1 MDCIERIFVLESE
14 QGSAKV
20 VCARENRKNTSM
32 SLMKAIWQKES
43 RQQFLE
49 QTHKKSDFSNA
60 LPYLLTTTTPESR
73 TSTLSLSLACH
84 LSKRIFAVVDEVV
97 NYSRPLKSVE
107 VTKNLQMERQKS
119 FDFYLC
125 AFIFRITKQQHWKMV
140 MNVFLL
146 CMYLKVRICRS
157 LIN

>member
-49 QTHKKSDFSNA
+49 QTHTKKIWFLQCIA
-60 LPYLLTTTTPESR
+60 AFLLADYHG
-73 TSTLSLSLACH
+73 SLSL
-84 LSKRIFAVVDEVV
+84 
-97 NYSRPLKSVE
+97 
-107 VTKNLQMERQKS
+107 
-119 FDFYLC
+119 
-125 AFIFRITKQQHWKMV
+125 
-140 MNVFLL
+140 
-146 CMYLKVRICRS
+146 
-157 LIN
+157 

>member
-49 QTHKKSDFSNA
+49 QTHTKKSDFSNA
-60 LPYLLTTTTPESR
+60 LLLSYLPTTMA
-73 TSTLSLSLACH
+73 LSLSL
-84 LSKRIFAVVDEVV
+84 
-97 NYSRPLKSVE
+97 
-107 VTKNLQMERQKS
+107 
-119 FDFYLC
+119 
-125 AFIFRITKQQHWKMV
+125 
-140 MNVFLL
+140 
-146 CMYLKVRICRS
+146 
-157 LIN
+157 